1 MTEKQGLY
9 DPAFEHDACGIG
21 FVASIHGV
29 RSRDVV
35 DKSLLLLE
43 NLSHR
48 SAVAADACTG
58 DGAGI
63 LLQVPH
69 TFLRRV
75 CTPLGIALPDAGSY
89 GMGMLFLPS
98 RRASRVA
105 CERMVEKIV
114 TKEGCSVLG
123 WRDVPVD
130 DSVLSGPT
138 RRARPVMRQIF
149 VARMGVGLEVDTN
162 SSLEIMLYVIRRR
175 IEAALR
181 HSLNGSD
188 CYVASFSSRTVV
200 YKGMLRPDQL
210 TGFYADLRDPE
221 LASAIAL
228 VHSRFSTNTFP
239 SWRLAHPYRFL
250 CHNGEINT
258 LRGNLSWMRVRESL
272 MSSSRFGGR
281 LAALLPICGEN
292 QSDSASLDNV
302 LELLTL
308 AGRPLAHAMAM
319 LVPEAWEGRTTM
331 SDDRQAF
338 YEYHASLMEPWD
350 GPAALAFTDGRQVAA
365 MLDRNGLRPAR
376 YVVTTDDFV
385 VLASEAGAL
394 PIPVDQIRAKGRLE
408 PGKMLV
414 VNTTQGRVLDDEA
427 IKQELASV
435 RPYKRWV
442 AEQRVDLAG
451 LVAESKSDQQALN
464 LVSGGGHRVA
474 RGRPLEDGELGTA
487 DAHLNIRAS
496 GLSVEGTVP
505 PTIPLIARQ
514 AAFGY
519 TIDELKMVLG
529 PMAEAGEEPAGSMG
543 NDTPLAVLSHRPQL
557 LSSYF
562 RQMFAQVTNPAIDP
576 IREQL
581 VMSLAMNLGPQCNL
595 LEETAEH
602 AKQIRIA
609 QPILA
614 DKEMAALRSV
624 ADSALR
630 AVTIPTLFAVGRG
643 SQFETNVGSHNC
655 SSSKLERAVDELCRR
670 ASQAVAAGC
679 GVLILS
685 DRGMN
690 AELAPIPS
698 PLAISAVHHHLIREG
713 LRWRVSLVAETD
725 EAREVSHMALLIA
738 YGASAVHPYL
748 ALETVASM
756 ARPEASDDKP
766 RAAAQERY
774 TKALGKGLLKIMS
787 KMGISTLQSY
797 CGAQLW
803 EAVGLSATLVDRH
816 FAGTPS
822 RVGGIDIDLIE
833 WETLR
838 RHRRA
843 FGDQIPGT
851 RYQLPGTDSAP
862 DYSVERNDAVAANSV
877 VGRLDAGGEYQ
888 YRAQGEHHN
897 WNPLTIATLQHAT
910 RGNNYSTFKEFSQLA
925 NDETRRQS
933 TLRGLLDFVEREP
946 VAIGEVEPAA
956 EITRRFMTGAMS
968 FGSLSAE
975 AHQTLA
981 IAMNQLGGRSNSG
994 EGGEDPARFGTD
1006 RNSAIKQVASARFG
1020 VTAEYLVNATE
1031 LQIKISQGAKP
1042 GEGGQLP
1049 GHKVDAVIARTRHS
1063 TPGVTL
1069 ISPPPHHDIYSIED
1083 LAQLIYDLKA
1093 IAPRSAVSVKL
1104 VSEAGV
1110 GTVAAGVAKARADV
1124 ILISGDS
1131 GGTGASP
1138 LSSIMRAGSPWE
1150 LGLAETQ
1157 QTLVINGLRGR
1168 VRLQTDGQ
1176 LKTGRDVVVAALL
1189 GADEFGFAT
1198 APLIVEGCVMMRKCH
1213 LNTCPVGIATQDP
1226 ELRARFAGQPEHVVN
1241 YFFFVAE
1248 EVRELMARL
1257 GVRTMDEMIG
1267 RTDFLHAVSSVD
1279 NAKANTLDLSALLHL
1294 AMPAV
1299 RTLPARVVR
1308 RYVRL
1313 GLNRAEEDGRLNR
1326 KLVGLAQPALEHRE
1340 RVKEMFPITNADR
1353 AVGATLSGEI
1363 ARRYG
1368 NVGLPDDTVTFKFTG
1383 AAGQS
1388 FGAFAAHGL
1397 SLELEGEANDYVGK
1411 GLSGGRLVIR
1421 HPRTAQFIP
1430 DQTVLIGNTVLY
1442 GATSGEAYFAGVAG
1456 ERFAVR
1462 NSGATAVVEGVGD
1475 HGCEYMTGG
1484 TVVVLGRTGRNFA
1497 AGMSG
1502 GVAFVLDE
1510 FGELEQH
1517 CNHGMIELGRVMD
1530 SAERDLLKRLVEQH
1544 ARYTGSARAKRELG
1558 QWDRALKHFVAVVPV
1573 EYRKARERDSAASAA
1588 SAAEPPRR
1596 SFVIGEARHG

>member
-9 DPAFEHDACGIG
+9 DPAYEHDACGMG
-21 FVASIHGV
+21 FVAHIHGV

-35 DKSLLLLE
+35 DKSLELLR

-69 TFLRRV
+69 AFLRRV
-75 CTPLGIALPDAGSY
+75 CGPLGISLPDAGSY
-89 GMGMLFLPS
+89 GVGNLFLPS
-98 RRASRVA
+98 RRADRLI
-105 CERMVEKIV
+105 CERMVEAV
-114 TKEGCSVLG
+114 VAAEGCSVLG

-138 RRARPVMRQIF
+138 RRGRPAMRQIF
-149 VARMGVGLEVDTN
+149 VAQVGVGQMGVGREVDT
-162 SSLEIMLYVIRRR
+162 SSSFEISLYVIRRR

-181 HSLNGSD
+181 EIPGSD
-188 CYVASFSSRTVV
+188 CYVASFSSRTLV

-210 TGFYADLRDPE
+210 ARFYEDLRDPD

-258 LRGNLSWMRVRESL
+258 LRGNLSWMRVREAI
-272 MSSSRFGGR
+272 MSSARFGGR
-281 LAALLPICGEN
+281 LAALLPVCGEN
-292 QSDSASLDNV
+292 QSDSASLDNA

-319 LVPEAWEGRTTM
+319 LIPEAWEGHTTM
-331 SDDRQAF
+331 SPERRAF

-350 GPAALAFTDGRQVAA
+350 GPAAVAFTDGRQVAA
-365 MLDRNGLRPAR
+365 VLDRNGLRPAR
-376 YVVTTDDFV
+376 YVVTSDDLV
-385 VLASEAGAL
+385 VLASEAGAVA
-394 PIPVDQIRAKGRLE
+394 IPVENVRAKGRLE

-414 VNTTQGRVLDDEA
+414 VNTTQGRILDDEA
-427 IKQELASV
+427 LKTELASV
-435 RPYKRWV
+435 RPYGRWV
-442 AEQRVDLAG
+442 AEQRINLAE
-451 LVAESKSDQQALN
+451 LVAKNGANELQLREERDARGQLQ
-464 LVSGGGHRVA
+464 VA
-474 RGRPLEDGELGTA
+474 RSETEHDDRT
-487 DAHLNIRAS
+487 
-496 GLSVEGTVP
+496 LS
-505 PTIPLIARQ
+505 LQLLQR
-514 AAFGY
+514 AFGY
-519 TIDELKMVLG
+519 TADELKMVLG
-529 PMAEAGEEPAGSMG
+529 PMADAGEEPAGSMG
-543 NDTPLAVLSHRPQL
+543 NDTPLAVLSRRPQL

-562 RQMFAQVTNPAIDP
+562 RQLFAQVTNPAIDP

-581 VMSLAMNLGPQCNL
+581 VMSLAINLGPQSNL
-595 LEETAEH
+595 LDETAEH
-602 AKQIRIA
+602 AKQLRIA
-609 QPILA
+609 QPVLTEQA
-614 DKEMAALRSV
+614 M
-624 ADSALR
+624 SAVRGVTDPTLR
-630 AVTIPTLFAVGRG
+630 AVTLPALFPIASGIDA
-643 SQFETNVGSHNC
+643 
-655 SSSKLERAVDELCRR
+655 LELAVDDLCRAATR
-670 ASQAVAAGC
+670 AIADGC
-679 GVLILS
+679 GILILS
-685 DRGMN
+685 DRGIS
-690 AELAPIPS
+690 ADQAPIPS
-698 PLAISAVHHHLIREG
+698 PLAVAAVHHHLIREG
-713 LRWRVSLVAETD
+713 LRWRVSLIAETG
-725 EAREVSHMALLIA
+725 EAREVSHLALLVA

-748 ALETVASM
+748 ALETVAAM
-756 ARPEASDDKP
+756 ARPEATGDKP
-766 RAAAQERY
+766 HGAAAQERY
-774 TKALGKGLLKIMS
+774 VKALGKGLLKIMS

-803 EAVGLSATLVDRH
+803 EAVGLSTALVDRH

-822 RVGGIDIDLIE
+822 RVGGIGMELIAD
-833 WETLR
+833 ETLR
-838 RHRRA
+838 RHSDA
-843 FGDQIPGT
+843 FDTASIT
-851 RYQLPGTDSAP
+851 T
-862 DYSVERNDAVAANSV
+862 
-877 VGRLDAGGEYQ
+877 RLDPGGEYQ
-888 YRAQGEHHN
+888 YRVQGEHHN
-897 WNPLTIATLQHAT
+897 WNPMTIAKLQHAT
-910 RGNNYSTFKEFSQLA
+910 RNDSYSTFKEFSQLA

-933 TLRGLLDFVEREP
+933 TLRGLLDFVERDP
-946 VAIGEVEPAA
+946 VPLDEVEPASA
-956 EITRRFMTGAMS
+956 ITRRFCTGAMS
-968 FGSLSAE
+968 FGSLGKE
-975 AHQTLA
+975 AHETLA
-981 IAMNQLGGRSNSG
+981 IAMNRLGGRSNSG

-1020 VTAEYLVNATE
+1020 VTAEYLVNAAE
-1031 LQIKISQGAKP
+1031 LQIKIAQGAKP

-1063 TPGVTL
+1063 MPGVTL

-1093 IAPRSAVSVKL
+1093 ISPAAAISVKL
-1104 VSEAGV
+1104 VAEAGV
-1110 GTVAAGVAKARADV
+1110 GTVAAGVAKARADL

-1226 ELRARFAGQPEHVVN
+1226 ELRARFTGQPEHVVN
-1241 YFFFVAE
+1241 YFFFIAE

-1257 GVRTMDEMIG
+1257 GFRTMDEMIG
-1267 RTDFLHAVSSVD
+1267 RTDMLRALPSSD

-1294 AMPAV
+1294 ATPASRA
-1299 RTLPARVVR
+1299 RTDSVARRHVAL
-1308 RYVRL
+1308 RL
-1313 GLNRAEEDGRLNR
+1313 DHSEEDGGLNRRL
-1326 KLVGLAQPALEHRE
+1326 VELARPALDGGE
-1340 RVKEMFPITNADR
+1340 RVKETLPITNADR

-1368 NVGLPDDTVTFKFTG
+1368 DAGLPEETISFRFTG
-1383 AAGQS
+1383 SAGQS
-1388 FGAFAAHGL
+1388 FGAFAARGL

-1411 GLSGGRLVIR
+1411 GLSGGRLIVR
-1421 HPRTAQFIP
+1421 HPRAAQFIP
-1430 DQTVLIGNTVLY
+1430 DQTVLVGNTVLY

-1456 ERFAVR
+1456 ERFGVR
-1462 NSGATAVVEGVGD
+1462 NSGAIAVVEGVGD

-1484 TVVVLGRTGRNFA
+1484 TVVVLGRTGRNFG

-1502 GVAFVLDE
+1502 GIAFVLDE
-1510 FGELEQH
+1510 FGEFEHGGQCNTGMVELAHVTDRGELE
-1517 CNHGMIELGRVMD
+1517 
-1530 SAERDLLKRLVEQH
+1530 LLRRLVEQH

-1558 QWDRALKHFVAVVPV
+1558 RWERAQRLFVAVVPT
-1573 EYRKARERDSAASAA
+1573 EYRKALERRADADAATAA
-1588 SAAEPPRR
+1588 RR
-1596 SFVIGEARHG
+1596 GLVIGEIGSARHG

>member
-9 DPAFEHDACGIG
+9 DPAYEHDACGIG
-21 FVASIHGV
+21 FVAHIHGV

-35 DKSLLLLE
+35 EKSLEVLK

-69 TFLRRV
+69 SFLRRV
-75 CTPLGIALPDAGSY
+75 CGPAGISLPDAGSY
-89 GMGMLFLPS
+89 GVGMMFLPS
-98 RRASRVA
+98 RKADRLV
-105 CERMVEKIV
+105 CERMVEV
-114 TKEGCSVLG
+114 SVREEGCSVLG
-123 WRDVPVD
+123 WRDIPVD

-149 VARMGVGLEVDTN
+149 VARMGVAREVDTN
-162 SSLEIMLYVIRRR
+162 SDFEVTLYLIRRK

-181 HSLNGSD
+181 QMAAGED
-188 CYVASFSSRTVV
+188 CYVASLSSRTMV
-200 YKGMLRPDQL
+200 YKGMLQPNQL
-210 TGFYADLRDPE
+210 AAFYEDLRDPE
-221 LASAIAL
+221 LASAIAM

-258 LRGNLSWMRVRESL
+258 LRGNLNWMRVREAL
-272 MSSSRFGGR
+272 MSSSRLGGR
-281 LAALLPICGEN
+281 IASLLPVCGEK

-308 AGRPLAHAMAM
+308 AGRPLAHSMAM
-319 LVPEAWEGRTTM
+319 LIPEAWEGHGTM
-331 SDDRQAF
+331 SPERRAF

-350 GPAALAFTDGRQVAA
+350 GPAAVAFTDGRQVAA

-376 YVVTTDDFV
+376 YVVTSDDFV
-385 VLASEAGAL
+385 VMASEAGAL
-394 PIPVDQIRAKGRLE
+394 TIPVANIRAKGRLE

-414 VNTTQGRVLDDEA
+414 VNTTQGRILDDEA
-427 IKQELASV
+427 IKMELASV
-435 RPYKRWV
+435 RPYRRWV
-442 AEQRVDLAG
+442 AEQRIDLTT
-451 LVAESKSDQQALN
+451 LVAEANQ
-464 LVSGGGHRVA
+464 R
-474 RGRPLEDGELGTA
+474 REELGAKGEVVETM
-487 DAHLNIRAS
+487 DEIVAS
-496 GLSVEGTVP
+496 VPLSV
-505 PTIPLIARQ
+505 RQ
-514 AAFGY
+514 HAFGY
-519 TIDELKMVLG
+519 TTDELKMVLG
-529 PMAEAGEEPAGSMG
+529 PMADAGEEPAGSMG
-543 NDTPLAVLSHRPQL
+543 NDTPLAVLSRRPQL
-557 LSSYF
+557 LSAYF

-602 AKQIRIA
+602 AKQLRIS
-609 QPILA
+609 QPVLT
-614 DKEMAALRSV
+614 EQTMAALLGV
-624 ADSALR
+624 TDPALR
-630 AVTIPTLFAVGRG
+630 AVTLPTLFRVADGPSG
-643 SQFETNVGSHNC
+643 LQS
-655 SSSKLERAVDELCRR
+655 AVDEICRL
-670 ASQAVAAGC
+670 AVQVIGAGC
-679 GVLILS
+679 GVLVLS

-690 AELAPIPS
+690 EDYAPIPS
-698 PLAISAVHHHLIREG
+698 PLAVAAVHHHLIREG
-713 LRWRVSLVAETD
+713 LRWRVSLVAETG
-725 EAREVSHMALLIA
+725 EAREVSHLALLIA
-738 YGASAVHPYL
+738 YGASAVHPYV
-748 ALETVASM
+748 ALETVAAM
-756 ARPEASDDKP
+756 ARRAPGSLAMTASVPEAVKDKP
-766 RAAAQERY
+766 HGTAAQERY
-774 TKALGKGLLKIMS
+774 VKALGKGLLKVMS

-803 EAVGLSATLVDRH
+803 EAVGLSSAVVDRH

-822 RVGGIDIDLIE
+822 RLGGIGMSLIAE
-833 WETLR
+833 ETLR
-838 RHRRA
+838 RHSQA
-843 FGDQIPGT
+843 F
-851 RYQLPGTDSAP
+851 
-862 DYSVERNDAVAANSV
+862 EDAFAT
-877 VGRLDAGGEYQ
+877 RLDPGGEYQ
-888 YRAQGEHHN
+888 YRVQGEHHN
-897 WNPLTIATLQHAT
+897 WNPLTIAKLQHAT
-910 RGNNYSTFKEFSQLA
+910 RGDNYTTFKEFSQLA
-925 NDETRRQS
+925 NDETRHQS

-946 VAIGEVEPAA
+946 IPLDDVEPASA
-956 EITRRFMTGAMS
+956 ITRRFCTGAMS

-975 AHQTLA
+975 AHETLA
-981 IAMNQLGGRSNSG
+981 IAMNRLGGRSNSG
-994 EGGEDPARFGTD
+994 EGGEDPTRFGTE

-1049 GHKVDAVIARTRHS
+1049 GHKVDAIIAKTRHS

-1093 IAPRSAVSVKL
+1093 ICPNAAVSVKL
-1104 VSEAGV
+1104 VAEAGV
-1110 GTVAAGVAKARADV
+1110 GTVAAGVAKARADL

-1176 LKTGRDVVVAALL
+1176 LKTGRDVLVAALL

-1241 YFFFVAE
+1241 YFFFIAE
-1248 EVRELMARL
+1248 EVRELLAQL
-1257 GVRTMDEMIG
+1257 GFRTLDEVIG
-1267 RTDFLHAVSSVD
+1267 RTDLFRAQPASD
-1279 NAKANTLDLSALLHL
+1279 NAKANTLDLSLLLHL
-1294 AMPAV
+1294 ATPAV
-1299 RTLPARVVR
+1299 APGTRDDRVVR
-1308 RYVRL
+1308 RHVHARQRHVDAE
-1313 GLNRAEEDGRLNR
+1313 GVLNRTLLEMAG
-1326 KLVGLAQPALEHRE
+1326 PALESGE
-1340 RVKEMFPITNADR
+1340 RVNATLVITNADR
-1353 AVGATLSGEI
+1353 AVGATLSGEV

-1368 NVGLPDDTVTFKFTG
+1368 NAGLPDETVTLKFIG
-1383 AAGQS
+1383 SAGQS
-1388 FGAFAAHGL
+1388 FGAFLAHGV
-1397 SLELEGEANDYVGK
+1397 SMELEGEANDYVGK
-1411 GLSGGRLVIR
+1411 GLSGGRLIVR
-1421 HPRTAQFIP
+1421 HPRSSQFIP

-1442 GATSGEAYFAGVAG
+1442 GATGGEAYFAGVAG

-1462 NSGATAVVEGVGD
+1462 NSGVTAVVEGVGD

-1502 GVAFVLDE
+1502 GMAFVLDE
-1510 FGELEQH
+1510 FGELQKQ
-1517 CNHGMIELGRVMD
+1517 CNTAMVQLGPVADSGDRELLRH
-1530 SAERDLLKRLVEQH
+1530 LVEQH
-1544 ARYTGSARAKRELG
+1544 ARFTGSARAKRELNR
-1558 QWDRALKHFVAVVPV
+1558 WDVALRHFVAVVPN
-1573 EYRKARERDSAASAA
+1573 EYRRPVIAIADHRDNVS
-1588 SAAEPPRR
+1588 
-1596 SFVIGEARHG
+1596 ARHG